1 MLYRTAKLLLPGQKK
16 NKGDSMG
23 RRTID
28 FGIDL
33 GTTNSEIAC
42 IQNGEVRVFKN
53 YRNEEATPSAVL
65 IDNKGTIIVG
75 RKAYDRHVD
84 DPDNTVIEFKRWMG
98 TQQVKEFKATGSRM
112 TAEEL
117 SAEVLKDLKVT
128 AKSRSSDEDDIVA
141 AVITVPCNFEDIQC
155 DATQR
160 AAKLA
165 GIKYAPLLQEPIAAS
180 IAYGFLERMPKGYW
194 VVYDLG
200 GGTTDIAIMSA
211 KEGRLSV
218 VEHCGDNYLGGKD
231 FDWKIVERIVYP
243 TLSKAYDLPN
253 LGRSSEYA
261 ALNAILKKESELARI
276 ELSQRESA
284 DINIFTGGA
293 RVTDKSGKVIDLS
306 IPIKRSE
313 YEHLIE
319 EDVDK
324 TIVLFEQALKN
335 QGLSSGDVNQLL
347 LVGGPTLTP
356 YVRHKLKDK
365 FNIPIDYKIDPLT
378 VVAQGAAIFAASQL
392 MPDELT
398 KRDRTKV
405 FIKLSYDPMT
415 TADETMVGGKVE
427 PKEGG
432 VVPGG
437 MQVQIDRVGGDWQSG
452 KIPVKNG
459 AFLTNVSLLARKLN
473 VFNVLLL
480 DEQGNRVMCEPETF
494 SITQGIS
501 IAEPPLIRSIGVEL
515 EDGTFDKIV
524 MKGTSLPSRSKP
536 FTYQTSR
543 EVRPGESSDM
553 LNIHVKEGE
562 SGIAKR
568 NRHLGTLSI
577 TGEKVRRAIPED
589 SKIEIV
595 ICVDKS
601 REVTA
606 EAYIESLDQKF
617 KGILGNK
624 IAPKPDPDLLS
635 NDLKKE
641 EDRLAELKRDVQR
654 TGDSSLQHKLGDA
667 NVESKIDEIRN
678 DLQAA
683 KGGDPDAVEKVD
695 RRIKDLQILLDPLEH
710 LAEWPAELAKFNGIY
725 KDCENT
731 VNAYGNNDDKDRL
744 ETLRKE
750 ADKVITDKDTKKLQK
765 ITEEMIQIYWGILF
779 RQDGFWINVFQDI
792 KNKPMNYSNK
802 MQAQELI
809 KEGNMALQRQ
819 DLESLKTIVGQLW
832 ELMPKEKQE
841 EVGKRVSDSGLRK
854 SW

>member
-1 MLYRTAKLLLPGQKK
+1 
-16 NKGDSMG
+16 MG

-33 GTTNSEIAC
+33 GTTNSEVAC
-42 IQNGEVRVFKN
+42 IQNGEVRLFKN
-53 YRNEEATPSAVL
+53 YLNEEATPSVVR
-65 IDNKGTIIVG
+65 IDAKGAIIVG
-75 RKAYDRHVD
+75 RKAYERHVD

-98 TQQVKEFKATGSRM
+98 TQQVKEFVATGKRM

-117 SAEVLKDLKVT
+117 SAEVLKDLKLT
-128 AKSRSSDEDDIVA
+128 AKSRLSDDDDIVA

-180 IAYGFLERMPKGYW
+180 IAYGFLEKMPKGYW

-231 FDWKIVERIVYP
+231 FDWKIVENIIYP
-243 TLSKAYDLPN
+243 ILNKEYNLPN
-253 LGRSSEYA
+253 LSRSAEYG
-261 ALNAILKKESELARI
+261 ALNAILKKVSETARI
-276 ELSQRESA
+276 ELSQRESS
-284 DINIFTGGA
+284 DIVIFTGGS
-293 RVTDKSGKVIDLS
+293 RVSDKDGKVIDMS

-313 YEHLIE
+313 YEQLINE
-319 EDVDK
+319 YVDK

-335 QGLSSGDVNQLL
+335 QGLSSGDINQML

-356 YVRHKLKDK
+356 FIRHKLKDK
-365 FNIPIDYKIDPLT
+365 FKIPIDYKIDPLT
-378 VVAQGAAIFAASQL
+378 VVAQGAAIFAATQL

-415 TADETMVGGKVE
+415 TADETLVGGKIE
-427 PKEGG
+427 PKEGDR
-432 VVPGG
+432 VPEG
-437 MQVQIDRVGGDWQSG
+437 MQVQINRAGGDWQSG
-452 KIPVKNG
+452 KLPVKG
-459 AFLTNVSLLARKLN
+459 GTFFTNVSLLARKLN
-473 VFNVLLL
+473 IFNILLL
-480 DEQGNRVMCEPETF
+480 NEQGNKIACEPETF

-515 EDGTFDKIV
+515 EDGSFDKIV
-524 MKGTSLPSRSKP
+524 LKGTSLPARSKP
-536 FTYQTSR
+536 FSYHTSR
-543 EVRPGESSDM
+543 EVRPGESNDM
-553 LNIHVKEGE
+553 LNIHVREGE
-562 SGIAKR
+562 SGISKR
-568 NRHLGTLSI
+568 NRHLGTLCI
-577 TGEKVRRAIPED
+577 TGEKVRRPIPED
-589 SKIEIV
+589 AKIDIV

-601 REVTA
+601 RQVTA
-606 EAYIESLDQKF
+606 EAYIECLDQQF
-617 KGILGNK
+617 KDVLKDK
-624 IAPKPDPDLLS
+624 IAPKPDPILLS
-635 NDLKKE
+635 KELKKE
-641 EDRLAELKRDVQR
+641 EERLAELKQDIQR
-654 TGDSSLQHKLGDA
+654 TGDTSLQQKLSDA
-667 NVESKIDEIRN
+667 NVGSKIDEIKD

-710 LAEWPAELAKFNGIY
+710 LAEWPAELAKFNAISQ
-725 KDCENT
+725 DCQNT

-744 ETLRKE
+744 NTLRKE
-750 ADKVITDKDTKKLQK
+750 SDKVISDKDTKKLQRLS
-765 ITEEMIQIYWGILF
+765 EDMLQVYWNVLF

-792 KNKPMNYSNK
+792 KNKSVNYSDK
-802 MQAQELI
+802 TRAQELI
-809 KEGNMALQRQ
+809 REGNMSLQRQ

-832 ELMPKEKQE
+832 ELMPKEKQD

-854 SW
+854 TW